1 MTLTELE
8 AALHAKEAAGEDHE
22 AEWKALKKAVLRE
35 YILGRLVPRSDD
47 SELRKLMPEVLAA
60 LDATGVNVS
69 LAADVRKALQ

>member
-1 MTLTELE
+1 MTLQELE
-8 AALHAKEAAGEDHE
+8 AAMLAKEAAGEDLT